1 MTTAVSGATA
11 TSSANA
17 ERVLLRVAAS
27 SACPTE
33 NRNVTAA
40 ASQKLPIR
48 IAPIAAIETS
58 RSMPTTLAD
67 SARSALTTMPWPA
80 TTAAAS
86 ISRSESRNAPAVWV
100 AWTPASNHHC
110 GARVGFAA
118 PPIARS
124 SRNEAT
130 IRAPESAGTNHFPV
144 THCCR
149 RLTSSER
156 RRRRLVAGLVDRGYQ
171 VVHRHLR
178 GVVVDLDSR
187 GRELHLHIIDAVDA
201 ADLLFDFLHA
211 RRAGKAFCAQCRAGY
226 LVRAHDYFS
235 PLTFDGPNIIWN
247 CPHHPDT
254 GQAAVQT

>member
-86 ISRSESRNAPAVWV
+86 ISRSESRNVPAVWV

-110 GARVGFAA
+110 GARVGFAV

-149 RLTSSER
+149 RFTASER
-156 RRRRLVAGLVDRGYQ
+156 RRRRLVAGLIDRLHQFVDG
-171 VVHRHLR
+171 HLR
-178 GVVVDLDSR
+178 RIVVDLDAR
-187 GRELHLHIIDAVDA
+187 RCELHLHAFNAVDA
-201 ADLLFDFLHA
+201 ADLLFDLLHA
-211 RRAGKAFCAQCRAGY
+211 RGAGKSFCAQDGTGY
-226 LVRAHDYFS
+226 RAHYF
-235 PLTFDGPNIIWN
+235 LLVLLIIS
-247 CPHHPDT
+247 T
-254 GQAAVQT
+254 IAVQIVR